1 MKADLNR
8 IDIKLPIPVMAEAH
22 LYPISKPPRPTSG
35 YDVSGVIDTVEIRR
49 GDFQTLPAAK
59 QARNIPASKTGKGIY
74 IDLWA

>member
-22 LYPISKPPRPTSG
+22 IYPISKPPRLTSG
-35 YDVSGVIDTVEIRR
+35 YDASGVIDTVEIRH

-59 QARNIPASKTGKGIY
+59 QARYIPASRTGKGVY

>member
-8 IDIKLPIPVMAEAH
+8 IEIKLPMPIMAEAH
-22 LYPISKPPRPTSG
+22 IYPISKPHRLTSS
-35 YDVSGVIDTVEIRR
+35 YDASGVIDTVEIRR

-59 QARNIPASKTGKGIY
+59 QARNIPASKTGKGVY